1 MSPRRSAGPAVRGEA
16 EPGRDRAAPPGGAP
30 DTDDP
35 AVAGLEVYIV
45 GGAVRDA
52 LLGRTA
58 GDRDWVVVG
67 ASPEIMAARGFTP
80 VGGDFPVFL
89 HPRTHEEY
97 ALARTERKSGRGY
110 RGFVFHAGPDVT
122 LEDDLR
128 RRDLTV
134 NAIAR
139 APDGALID
147 PLDGAADVRARV
159 LRHVGPAFVEDPVR
173 LLRLARFAARFHD
186 FSIAPE
192 TMALCRALVRDGEV
206 DALVPERVWQ
216 EFAKGLMTG
225 HPGRM
230 LDVLAECGALG
241 RVAPGLVWRA
251 DVANG
256 LARGAAR
263 GLDLAGRY
271 ALLCR
276 GSAPGLQ
283 DRLRAPSACRD
294 LARLLP
300 GVLERL
306 ARMADAD
313 ADARTKPAGMPPG
326 DAPMASAPDSGG
338 PGAWLALLE
347 SCDAL
352 RRPDRFEAL
361 LAAADCVRGDVDPA
375 LWMRRLAAVR
385 AVDAGAIARA
395 AGGDAARIRDDLRAA
410 RLRALEGVRTGC

>member
-1 MSPRRSAGPAVRGEA
+1 MTALF
-16 EPGRDRAAPPGGAP
+16 AAQ
-30 DTDDP
+30 DDP
-35 AVAGLEVYIV
+35 AVAGLDVYIV
-45 GGAVRDA
+45 GGAVRDG
-52 LLGRTA
+52 LLGLQA

-134 NAIAR
+134 NAIAL
-139 APDGALID
+139 ASDGTLVD
-147 PLDGAADVRARV
+147 PLGGVADVRARV
-159 LRHVGPAFVEDPVR
+159 LRHTGPAFVEDPVR

-192 TMALCRALVRDGEV
+192 TLELCRALVRDGEV
-206 DALVPERVWQ
+206 DALVPERIWQ
-216 EFAKGLMTG
+216 EFAKGLMTD

-230 LDVLAECGALG
+230 LDVLDESGALE

-251 DVANG
+251 DVAAG
-256 LARGAAR
+256 LAQGATR

-276 GSAPGLQ
+276 CSAPSLQ

-306 ARMADAD
+306 PHAAESDG
-313 ADARTKPAGMPPG
+313 PA
-326 DAPMASAPDSGG
+326 
-338 PGAWLALLE
+338 AWLALLE

-352 RRPDRFEAL
+352 RRPERFEAL
-361 LAAADCVRGDVDPA
+361 LAAAGCVLEGVDPA
-375 LWMRRLAAVR
+375 VWMQRQAAVR

-395 AGGDAARIRDDLRAA
+395 AGGDAARIRDALCVA
-410 RLRALEGVRTGC
+410 RLQALERLRTGA

>member
-1 MSPRRSAGPAVRGEA
+1 MSHLPA
-16 EPGRDRAAPPGGAP
+16 DWQ
-30 DTDDP
+30 DP
-35 AVAGLEVYIV
+35 ILAGLDVYIV

-52 LLGRTA
+52 LLGRPA

-67 ASPEIMAARGFTP
+67 ATPEIMAARGFTP

-110 RGFVFHAGPDVT
+110 HGFVFHAGQDVT
-122 LEDDLR
+122 LVDDLH

-134 NAIAR
+134 NAIAQ
-139 APDGALID
+139 APGGTLID
-147 PLDGAADVRARV
+147 PLGGAADVQARI

-192 TMALCRALVRDGEV
+192 TLDLCRALVRDGEV

-216 EFAKGLMTG
+216 EFAKGLMTA

-230 LDVLAECGALG
+230 FDVLVQCDALA
-241 RVAPGLVWRA
+241 RVAPGLIWNA
-251 DVANG
+251 GVAAG
-256 LARGAAR
+256 LAQGADR
-263 GLDLAGRY
+263 GLSLAQRY

-276 GSAPGLQ
+276 ASADAGLQ

-300 GVLERL
+300 GMLDRL
-306 ARMADAD
+306 ARLG
-313 ADARTKPAGMPPG
+313 PAESMCLQAG
-326 DAPMASAPDSGG
+326 DVAG
-338 PGAWLALLE
+338 PEAWLDLLE
-347 SCDAL
+347 SCDAV
-352 RRPDRFEAL
+352 RRPDRCLDL
-361 LAAADCVRGDVDPA
+361 LAAAACVREGIDLPA
-375 LWMRRLAAVR
+375 WGQRLEAVR
-385 AVDAGAIARA
+385 SVDAGAIARA
-395 AGGDAARIRDDLRAA
+395 ARGDAGLIREGLRAA
-410 RLRALEGVRTGC
+410 RILALSTSA

>member
-1 MSPRRSAGPAVRGEA
+1 MRSTEGAADEAGQTAHRDA
-16 EPGRDRAAPPGGAP
+16 TGRDLAA
-30 DTDDP
+30 DP
-35 AVAGLEVYIV
+35 ALKGLDVYIV

-52 LLGRTA
+52 LLGLPA

-67 ASPEIMAARGFTP
+67 ATPEIMAARGFTP

-89 HPRTHEEY
+89 HPQTHEEY

-110 RGFVFHAGPDVT
+110 HGFVFHAGQDVT

-147 PLDGAADVRARV
+147 PLGGVADIQARV

-186 FSIAPE
+186 FAIAPE
-192 TMALCRALVRDGEV
+192 TLDLCRALVRDGEV

-216 EFAKGLMTG
+216 EFAKGLMTA
-225 HPGRM
+225 HPWRM
-230 LDVLAECGALG
+230 LDVLAACDALA
-241 RVAPGLVWRA
+241 RVASGLVWNA
-251 DVANG
+251 GVAAG
-256 LARGAAR
+256 LTCSAAR
-263 GLDLAGRY
+263 GLSLAQRY

-276 GSAPGLQ
+276 ASAPGLQ
-283 DRLRAPSACRD
+283 DTLRAPSACRD

-300 GVLERL
+300 GMLDRL
-306 ARMADAD
+306 AGLADD
-313 ADARTKPAGMPPG
+313 PAAYL
-326 DAPMASAPDSGG
+326 DV
-338 PGAWLALLE
+338 LE

-352 RRPDRFEAL
+352 RRPDRCLEL
-361 LAAADCVRGDVDPA
+361 LAAAACVVEGIDHG
-375 LWMRRLAAVR
+375 LWMRRLASVR

-395 AGGDAARIRDDLRAA
+395 AGGDVARIRDDLRTA
-410 RLRALEGVRTGC
+410 RLQALSALS

>member
-1 MSPRRSAGPAVRGEA
+1 MWH
-16 EPGRDRAAPPGGAP
+16 
-30 DTDDP
+30 DP
-35 AVAGLEVYIV
+35 IIEGLDVYIV
-45 GGAVRDA
+45 GGAVRDD
-52 LLGRTA
+52 LLGQAA

-67 ASPEIMAARGFTP
+67 ASPETMAARGFTP

-89 HPRTHEEY
+89 HPQTHEEY

-139 APDGALID
+139 AGDGTLID
-147 PLDGAADVRARV
+147 PLGGVADVHDRV

-192 TMALCRALVRDGEV
+192 TLDLCRALVRDGEV

-216 EFAKGLMTG
+216 EFAKGLMTD

-230 LDVLAECGALG
+230 FDVLAQCGALD
-241 RVAPGLVWRA
+241 RVAPGLVWN
-251 DVANG
+251 DTVANG
-256 LARGAAR
+256 LACGAGR
-263 GLDLAGRY
+263 GLDLAQRY

-276 GSAPGLQ
+276 FSAPGLQ
-283 DRLRAPSACRD
+283 DRLRAPAACRD

-300 GVLERL
+300 GALDRL
-306 ARMADAD
+306 AGLRAV
-313 ADARTKPAGMPPG
+313 
-326 DAPMASAPDSGG
+326 SAQDQPV
-338 PGAWLALLE
+338 AWLALLE

-361 LAAADCVRGDVDPA
+361 LAAAACVLDDIDRDCWA
-375 LWMRRLAAVR
+375 QRLAAVR

-395 AGGDAARIRDDLRAA
+395 ARGDPARIRDDLRAA
-410 RLRALEGVRTGC
+410 RLQALAALLVAPTPCPPTI